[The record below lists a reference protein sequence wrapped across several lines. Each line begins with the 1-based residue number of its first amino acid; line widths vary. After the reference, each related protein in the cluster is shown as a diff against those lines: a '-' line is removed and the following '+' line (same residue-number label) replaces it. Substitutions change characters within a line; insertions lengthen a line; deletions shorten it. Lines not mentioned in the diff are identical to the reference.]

1 MMFDGRRIV
10 VTGCASGIGA
20 ATASLLQD
28 RGAHVIGLDIKDGNT
43 NTDEFI
49 ACDLT
54 DPSSIDQ
61 AAAAIAGPLHGL
73 ANVAGVPGS
82 FDAEVVMR
90 VNVLGLRHL
99 TESLMPRLE
108 PGSAVI
114 QVASG
119 AGSGW
124 RERLDLIR
132 SLLRARSYEVGLEWV
147 RTHLMTG
154 TEAYNFS
161 KEVAIVYAMAGSM
174 LGRPHGVRSL
184 SISPG
189 AVETPILKDFYATMG
204 AQVLDRLK
212 DQSGG
217 RNGSPDDIAKVIAF
231 ALSDDAAW
239 INGADIPVDGGSEVA
254 IAFDLLD
261 QPQENAAEA
270 FFGSS

>member
-1 MMFDGRRIV
+1 MMFEGRRVV

-20 ATASLLQD
+20 ATASLLQE
-28 RGAHVIGLDIKDGNT
+28 RGAHVIGLDVQETKANSHD
-43 NTDEFI
+43 FI

-54 DPSSIDQ
+54 DPASINH
-61 AAAAIAGPLHGL
+61 AVAAIEGPIHGL
-73 ANVAGVPGS
+73 TNVAGVPGS
-82 FDAEVVMR
+82 FDAEIVMR

-99 TESLMPRLE
+99 TEALMPRME
-108 PGSAVI
+108 KGSAIV

-132 SLLRARSYEVGLEWV
+132 SLLREPSYEAGLEWV
-147 RTHLMTG
+147 RAHPMTG
-154 TEAYNFS
+154 AEAYNFS

-174 LGRPHGVRSL
+174 LGGPHGVRSL
-184 SISPG
+184 SVSPG

-204 AQVLDRLK
+204 AEVLDRLK

-217 RNGSPDDIAKVIAF
+217 RNGNPKDIARVIVF
-231 ALSDDAAW
+231 ALSDEAAW
-239 INGADIPVDGGSEVA
+239 VNGTDIGVDGGGEVA

-261 QPQENAAEA
+261 QSPQKAGET

>member
-1 MMFDGRRIV
+1 MMFEGRRIV

-20 ATASLLQD
+20 ATASLLQE
-28 RGAHVIGLDIKDGNT
+28 RGAHVIGLDVHEPNSKSHD
-43 NTDEFI
+43 FI

-54 DPSSIDQ
+54 NPESIDY
-61 AAAAIAGPLHGL
+61 AVATIDGPLHGL

-82 FDAEVVMR
+82 FDAEIVMR

-99 TESLMPRLE
+99 TEALMSRLE
-108 PGSAVI
+108 SGSAIV

-132 SLLRARSYEVGLEWV
+132 NLLRARSYEAGLDWV
-147 RTHLMTG
+147 RAHIMTG

-174 LGRPHGVRSL
+174 LGRPYGVRSL
-184 SISPG
+184 SVSPG

-204 AQVLDRLK
+204 ADVLDRLK

-217 RNGSPDDIAKVIAF
+217 RNGNPEDIAKVIVF

-239 INGADIPVDGGSEVA
+239 INGTDIGVDGGSEVA

-261 QPQENAAEA
+261 QSAQDAVET
-270 FFGSS
+270 FFGHA